1 MSVKCDLDEGET
13 QNSVLVVCET
23 WHVWRWDTNVVTQA
37 EVELY
42 MDEGEIGIFG
52 PGWKWAGTWM
62 EMRQEFWDLEA
73 GEAGHGC
80 RWSTHPETRISL
92 IWAWIE
98 LICIFLGLD
107 GGEKV
112 HWRSWCKNLE
122 TWMQMR
128 QGLDMRRH
136 TSWNP
141 DGFEIGHGWNWDA
154 ILGTWMELRHHLG
167 GGESQI
173 SGHGLRWDTTWI
185 KMRLESSY
193 LDIDE

>member
-62 EMRQEFWDLEA
+62 EMKQEFWDLEA
-73 GEAGHGC
+73 GEAGNG
-80 RWSTHPETRISL
+80 RMWRTHPETRMSL

-98 LICIFLGLD
+98 LICIFSGLGWRRESTLKELMQESWDLD
-107 GGEKV
+107 AD
-112 HWRSWCKNLE
+112 E
-122 TWMQMR
+122 TR
-128 QGLDMRRH
+128 PGY
-136 TSWNP
+136 
-141 DGFEIGHGWNWDA
+141 
-154 ILGTWMELRHHLG
+154 
-167 GGESQI
+167 
-173 SGHGLRWDTTWI
+173 RWDTHLEI
-185 KMRLESSY
+185 RMGLRLDMDGIEMQF
-193 LDIDE
+193 